1 MWNDILKRHRL
12 ILGLIASSPWLAN
25 CAADAAMSGDE
36 QEELASTTEALTNG
50 GFKLKNTNTGKCM
63 TVAGTLHAA
72 ATLQACNAQSDSQ
85 RWGFDGG
92 FLKHLASGLCLDIVN
107 ASQANGA
114 AAQLFSCN
122 GAENQDFR
130 FYPTLTA
137 AGTTVTNWYL
147 VVHHSSK
154 CLQPGGASG
163 DQVVQSNT
171 CLSAWNVEF

>member
-1 MWNDILKRHRL
+1 MWNDVLKHHGL
-12 ILGLIASSPWLAN
+12 VLGLMATSPYFAN
-25 CAADAAMSGDE
+25 CAGDADLSLDDQVE
-36 QEELASTTEALTNG
+36 PASAQEALTNG

-63 TVAGTLHAA
+63 TVAGTLHAP
-72 ATLQACNAQSDSQ
+72 ATLQICNAQSDSQ

-92 FLKHLASGLCLDIVN
+92 YLKHLASGLCLDIAN
-107 ASQANGA
+107 ASLANGA

-122 GAENQDFR
+122 GADNQDFR

-137 AGTTVTNWYL
+137 AGATVTNWYL
-147 VVHHSSK
+147 VAHHSSK

-171 CLSAWNVEF
+171 CLGAWNVEF